1 VTPPALRA
9 PNRRLRGRRRRAT
22 RLGAWAARIALLLLA
37 LAVGIA
43 LGQAIRDN
51 PESEQD
57 RTYVR
62 TLRPRGLP
70 PAPETVTVTVT
81 R

>member
-1 VTPPALRA
+1 MTPPPRRGPDRRA
-9 PNRRLRGRRRRAT
+9 RGRRRRGA
-22 RLGAWAARIALLLLA
+22 RLGVWAARIAVVLLA

-43 LGQAIRDN
+43 LGQALGDN
-51 PESEQD
+51 PEPGED

-62 TLRPRGLP
+62 TLKPRGLS
-70 PAPETVTVTVT
+70 PAAQTVTVTVT